1 MKNNKAD
8 LWIFGEKHN
17 HQKFQPLCD
26 LTWQSLF
33 FVMSQGEA
41 QVIFTEIVAFR
52 GDDLSFFTSIIEL
65 CRPMA
70 SIPKMVYPS
79 MEMGGD
85 SCKTLLGFGSVFP
98 FIDILVTILLFLIY
112 NVIP

>member
-1 MKNNKAD
+1 MKNDKPD

-17 HQKFQPLCD
+17 HQKFQPLYD
-26 LTWQSLF
+26 L
-33 FVMSQGEA
+33 VMSQGEA

-52 GDDLSFFTSIIEL
+52 GDDLSFFTSIIEF
-65 CRPMA
+65 CRPMS

-98 FIDILVTILLFLIY
+98 FIDILVTILLYLIY